1 MYPAWQAF
9 EREGKGSLRRERN
22 ARGALSLPFRTPA
35 TQASITVA
43 KAIFVIVSTWQG
55 NSEVSVIYQLTFWHS
70 YPKQHYNSRSAI
82 EQTQGTTR
90 DKYYAGLQEEHSG

>member
-1 MYPAWQAF
+1 M
-9 EREGKGSLRRERN
+9 RRERN
-22 ARGALSLPFRTPA
+22 ARGALSLLFRTTA

-55 NSEVSVIYQLTFWHS
+55 SSEVSVIYQLTFWHS

-82 EQTQGTTR
+82 EPEPKELTR
-90 DKYYAGLQEEHSG
+90 DRYYAGLQEEHSG